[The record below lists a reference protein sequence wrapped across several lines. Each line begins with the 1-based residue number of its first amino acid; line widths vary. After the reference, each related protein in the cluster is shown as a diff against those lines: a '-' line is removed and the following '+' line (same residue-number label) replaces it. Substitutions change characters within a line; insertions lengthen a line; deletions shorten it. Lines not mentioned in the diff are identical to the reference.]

1 MLPKYIEKNY
11 KFNNYRD
18 ALKKAENLSCVGTHT
33 EGGSYYPCK
42 NADALFKAAYS
53 VQYDTLVPSSFET
66 VDMALYDWLDKII
79 DIFATRNDGW
89 RKVPIIW
96 LTQERAF
103 QIKDNR
109 EMRELG
115 TESLKFPLISVERT
129 SIKQTAVN
137 DSPIPARLFADGDG
151 TTLVIAKKIK
161 QSKTKNFANATS
173 LRLYK
178 QNNFKF
184 KSKKIVYEYV
194 TVPLPIYH
202 DFSYTIN
209 LRAEY
214 QQQINDMIQPFAAF
228 NNNIN
233 QFMISNSGHSYETF
247 LQTDFGITNNIS
259 SLANSEKIY
268 ESKIQVR
275 VIGYI
280 MGAGPNQKGPQVARR
295 ENFVEVRFP
304 REHVMV
310 GDINEFS
317 EEGYRP

>member
-1 MLPKYIEKNY
+1 MLPKYIEENY

-18 ALKKAENLSCVGTHT
+18 ALRKAETLGCVGTHT
-33 EGGSYYPCK
+33 EDGNYYPCK
-42 NADALFKAAYS
+42 NADELYKSAYS
-53 VQYDTLVPSSFET
+53 VQYDTLVPSTLET
-66 VDMALYDWLDKII
+66 IDMALYDWLNQTI
-79 DIFATRNDGW
+79 DLFATRNDGW

-103 QIKDNR
+103 QIKDDR

-115 TESLKFPLISVERT
+115 TESLKFPMISVQRT
-129 SIKQTAVN
+129 TVKKTDPK
-137 DSPIPARLFADGDG
+137 DSPIPAKLFANSDG
-151 TTLVIAKKIK
+151 TTLTIARKVK

-184 KSKKIVYEYV
+184 KNEKVVYEMA

-202 DFSYTIN
+202 DLNYEIN

-214 QQQINDMIQPFAAF
+214 QQQINDMIRPFATF

-233 QFMISNSGHSYETF
+233 QFMIRDSGHSYEAF
-247 LQTDFGITNNIS
+247 LETDYGVTSNIS
-259 SLANSEKIY
+259 NLDSNEKVY
-268 ESKIQVR
+268 EASIKIK

-280 MGAGPNQKGPQVARR
+280 MGAGKNQKGPQVARK

-304 REHVMV
+304 REHVML

-317 EEGYRP
+317 DDGYRP

>member
-1 MLPKYIEKNY
+1 MLPKYIEENY

-18 ALKKAENLSCVGTHT
+18 ALKKAEDLGCVGTHT
-33 EGGSYYPCK
+33 EGGNYYPCK
-42 NADALFKAAYS
+42 NEDALFKAAYS
-53 VQYDTLVPSSFET
+53 VQYDTLKPSTFET
-66 VDMALYDWLDKII
+66 IDMALYSWLDQTI

-103 QIKDNR
+103 QIKDDR

-115 TESLKFPLISVERT
+115 TESLKFPMISVERT
-129 SIKQTAVN
+129 SVKQTPVN
-137 DSPIPARLFADGDG
+137 DSPIPARLFANGDG
-151 TTLVIAKKIK
+151 TTLVIAKKVK
-161 QSKTKNFANATS
+161 QSKTKNFANARS

-184 KSKKIVYEYV
+184 KNEKVVYEYA

-202 DFSYTIN
+202 DLSYSIN

-214 QQQINDMIQPFAAF
+214 QQQINDMIRPFAAF

-233 QFMISNSGHSYETF
+233 QFMINDNGHSYEAF
-247 LQTDFGITNNIS
+247 LETDFSISNNIS
-259 SLANSEKIY
+259 SLANNEKVY
-268 ESKIQVR
+268 ESTVKVR
-275 VIGYI
+275 VIGYV
-280 MGAGPNQKGPQVARR
+280 MGAGPNQKGPQVARK

-304 REHVMV
+304 REHVIL

-317 EEGYRP
+317 DEGYRP

>member
-1 MLPKYIEKNY
+1 MLPKYIEENY

-18 ALKKAENLSCVGTHT
+18 ALKKAEDLDCVGTHT
-33 EGGSYYPCK
+33 ENGDFYPCK
-42 NADALFKAAYS
+42 SADDLFKAAYS
-53 VQYDTLVPSSFET
+53 VQYDTLIPSSFET
-66 VDMALYDWLDKII
+66 VDMALYGWLDETI

-103 QIKDNR
+103 QIKDDR

-115 TESLKFPLISVERT
+115 TESLKFPMISVERT

-137 DSPIPARLFADGDG
+137 DCPIPARLFAGSDG
-151 TTLVIAKKIK
+151 TTLTIAKKIK

-184 KSKKIVYEYV
+184 ENKKVVYEMA

-202 DFSYTIN
+202 DLNYTIN

-214 QQQINDMIQPFAAF
+214 QQQINDMLQPFAAF

-233 QFMISNSGHSYETF
+233 QFMISDSGHSYEAF
-247 LQTDFGITNNIS
+247 LQTDFGIANNIGN
-259 SLANSEKIY
+259 LANNEKVY

-280 MGAGPNQKGPQVARR
+280 MGGGPNQKGPQVARK

-304 REHVMV
+304 REHVML
-310 GDINEFS
+310 GDINDFS
-317 EEGYRP
+317 DDGYRP

>member
-1 MLPKYIEKNY
+1 MLPKYIEENY

-18 ALKKAENLSCVGTHT
+18 ALKKAEDLSCVGTHT
-33 EGGSYYPCK
+33 EGGYYYPCK
-42 NADALFKAAYS
+42 NADALFKAAYP
-53 VQYDTLVPSSFET
+53 VQYDTLKPSTFET
-66 VDMALYDWLDKII
+66 IDMALYNWLNQTI
-79 DIFATRNDGW
+79 DVFATRNDGW

-103 QIKDNR
+103 QIKDDR

-115 TESLKFPLISVERT
+115 TESLKFPMISVERT
-129 SIKQTAVN
+129 SVKQTATG
-137 DSPIPARLFADGDG
+137 DSPIPARLFAGGDG
-151 TTLVIAKKIK
+151 TTLTIAKKVK

-173 LRLYK
+173 LRLYN

-184 KSKKIVYEYV
+184 KNEKVVYEMA

-202 DFSYTIN
+202 DLNYTIN

-214 QQQINDMIQPFAAF
+214 QQQINDMIQPFATF

-233 QFMISNSGHSYETF
+233 QFMISENGHSYEAF
-247 LQTDFGITNNIS
+247 LQTDFGIKNNLS
-259 SLANSEKIY
+259 SLGNNEKVY
-268 ESKIQVR
+268 ESVVNIK

-280 MGAGPNQKGPQVARR
+280 MGAGPNQKGPQVSRK

-304 REHVMV
+304 REHVV
-310 GDINEFS
+310 LGDINEFS
-317 EEGYRP
+317 DGGYRP

>member
-1 MLPKYIEKNY
+1 MLPKYIEENY
-11 KFNNYRD
+11 KYNNFKD
-18 ALKKAENLSCVGTHT
+18 ALKKAEDLSCVGTHT
-33 EGGSYYPCK
+33 EGGSFYPCK
-42 NADALFKAAYS
+42 NADALFKAAYP
-53 VQYDTLVPSSFET
+53 VQYDTLIPSTLET
-66 VDMALYDWLDKII
+66 IDMAIYGWLDQTL
-79 DIFATRNDGW
+79 DVFANRNDGW

-103 QIKDNR
+103 QIKDDR

-115 TESLKFPLISVERT
+115 TESLKFPMISVQRT
-129 SIKQTAVN
+129 SVQKTAPN
-137 DSPIPARLFADGDG
+137 DSPIPAKLFAESDG
-151 TTLVIAKKIK
+151 TTLTIARKVK

-184 KSKKIVYEYV
+184 ENKKVVYEMA

-202 DFSYTIN
+202 DLNYEFN

-214 QQQINDMIQPFAAF
+214 QQQINDMIRPFATF

-233 QFMISNSGHSYETF
+233 QFMISDSGHSYEAF
-247 LQTDFGITNNIS
+247 LETNYGVTSNIS
-259 SLANSEKIY
+259 NLANNEKIY
-268 ESKIQVR
+268 EATIKIK

-280 MGAGPNQKGPQVARR
+280 MGAGQNQKGPQVARK

-304 REHVMV
+304 REHVML

-317 EEGYRP
+317 DDGYRP

>member
-1 MLPKYIEKNY
+1 
-11 KFNNYRD
+11 
-18 ALKKAENLSCVGTHT
+18 
-33 EGGSYYPCK
+33 
-42 NADALFKAAYS
+42 
-53 VQYDTLVPSSFET
+53 VQYDTLKPSTFET
-66 VDMALYDWLDKII
+66 VDMAIYGWLDQTL
-79 DIFATRNDGW
+79 DVFATRNDGW

-103 QIKDNR
+103 QIKDDR

-115 TESLKFPLISVERT
+115 TESLKFPMISVQRT
-129 SIKQTAVN
+129 TVQKTAVN
-137 DSPIPARLFADGDG
+137 DSPIPAKLFASGDG
-151 TTLVIAKKIK
+151 TTLTIAKKVK

-184 KSKKIVYEYV
+184 KNEKVVYEMA

-202 DFSYTIN
+202 DFMYEIN

-214 QQQINDMIQPFAAF
+214 QQQINDMIRPFATF

-233 QFMISNSGHSYETF
+233 QFMISDSGHSYEAF
-247 LQTDFGITNNIS
+247 LETNYGVTSNIS
-259 SLANSEKIY
+259 NLANNEKVY
-268 ESKIQVR
+268 EATIKIK

-280 MGAGPNQKGPQVARR
+280 MGAGQNQKGPQVARK

-304 REHVMV
+304 REHVML

-317 EEGYRP
+317 DDGYRP